1 MSSPPVVPE
10 HVTNRLNRLNKDLL
24 TGPEVAKALGIPQS
38 KFITWVSFG
47 WVPKPRE
54 VGGALRFA
62 ADDIREWV
70 AGGCLAAG
78 VRRPEL
84 FQEFDEGDGL
94 PRSAA

>member
-1 MSSPPVVPE
+1 M
-10 HVTNRLNRLNKDLL
+10 
-24 TGPEVAKALGIPQS
+24 GPCDWS
-38 KFITWVSFG
+38 
-47 WVPKPRE
+47 
-54 VGGALRFA
+54 